1 MTKKEKKA
9 ASDLKSHIGYHLRV
23 VSNAVSYSFARK
35 LSDSEVTV
43 AEWVILRE
51 MYSEDQ
57 KISPSAV
64 AEMTGLTRGA
74 VSKLIDRLL
83 HKDLV
88 TREESSDDRRF
99 QELKLTARA
108 IRLVPKLGHIA
119 DENDDSFFS
128 ILTENEKKNLVN
140 ILIKIAEHHKLNTN
154 PIE

>member
-1 MTKKEKKA
+1 MTQKEKKIVNT
-9 ASDLKSHIGYHLRV
+9 LKSHIGYHLRV
-23 VSNAVSYSFARK
+23 VSNAVSYSFAKK

-57 KISPSAV
+57 KISPSAI

-83 HKDLV
+83 NKGLV

-99 QELKLTARA
+99 QDLKLTTKAM
-108 IRLVPKLGHIA
+108 RLVPKLGHIA
-119 DENDDSFFS
+119 DKNDESFFS
-128 ILTENEKKNLVN
+128 VLTDSEKKNLVKT
-140 ILIKIAEHHKLNTN
+140 LIKIAEHHELNTN